1 MRGQHFES
9 TMPHARCR
17 RCLVPNSHSQPA
29 WEVQGTHH
37 GGEVLCWHVVSA
49 NLLRG
54 GLLGS
59 RDGLRVGRGH
69 GSERDA
75 GSTCGKK
82 PGATTLINIEW
93 RIFTAAAY
101 ASSHRQG
108 TRHGGSFPRTCAGPS
123 ATTPISIKTPR
134 QIRDFRPA
142 DPCGGRR
149 RDRRVHWDRNPEIF
163 RVILAPT
170 MLRTV
175 LAGAIVATAAAF
187 APAGPVRLRFA
198 PRARAQPMARA
209 RRARSA
215 AIPTLISL

>member
-1 MRGQHFES
+1 MLACSQRQPSSGWASWLPRWVARWQGPRLR
-9 TMPHARCR
+9 TRCR
-17 RCLVPNSHSQPA
+17 QHL
-29 WEVQGTHH
+29 WE
-37 GGEVLCWHVVSA
+37 EA
-49 NLLRG
+49 R
-54 GLLGS
+54 
-59 RDGLRVGRGH
+59 
-69 GSERDA
+69 
-75 GSTCGKK
+75 
-82 PGATTLINIEW
+82 ATTLINIEW

-149 RDRRVHWDRNPEIF
+149 RDRRVHSDRNPEIF

-187 APAGPVRLRFA
+187 APAGPVRLRCAAGPGTTHGACASCPQRREPDTHLPMTFA
-198 PRARAQPMARA
+198 
-209 RRARSA
+209 S
-215 AIPTLISL
+215 TLIRGASVRGMAGPGMRSSSSRRWQQLWDRAAGEDAV